1 MPAQFPNA
9 TPLRSVHR
17 FITTHDASGQA
28 VFEPTAAIPES
39 PPAKVIE
46 NGDKFILGYATNTTP
61 ADFSSDL
68 PTYAAYLENNP
79 GVMIPGGTVL
89 RFVDMRPG
97 GESPMHR
104 TVSLDYGV
112 VIEGEIELELD
123 SGEKRLMKRGD
134 CSVQRGTNHMWRN
147 KSQTEWARMMYVLVE
162 AKPIVI
168 EGKGELG
175 EDYGV
180 GMANV
185 KPSGH

>member
-1 MPAQFPNA
+1 MSAQPKGI
-9 TPLRSVHR
+9 PLREIQR
-17 FITTHDASGQA
+17 FITTHDASGLA
-28 VFEPTAAIPES
+28 VFDTSLPES

-46 NGDKFILGYATNTTP
+46 NGDKFILGYATNETP

-68 PTYAAYLENNP
+68 PTYAAYLRDPP

-89 RFVDMRPG
+89 RFVDIRPG

-112 VIEGEIELELD
+112 VIEGEVELELD
-123 SGEKRLMKRGD
+123 SGEKRLMRRGD
-134 CSVQRGTNHMWRN
+134 CAVQRGTMHMWRN
-147 KSQTEWARMMYVLVE
+147 KSATEWARMMYVLQE
-162 AKPIVI
+162 SKPIVI

-180 GMANV
+180 GMGNV
-185 KPSGH
+185 KASGH